1 MALRA
6 AIEEGQFEDGESLPT
21 EAEIGKEYGVSRH
34 TVRQAFQSLVADG
47 LVYRVPGRGTFV
59 TGLSKRGRYV
69 RSIGTLEEM
78 MTWTG
83 TEMEVLAPPEVVE
96 EPEAASRLALPSGEV
111 AAVLVRRSYEG
122 APFAVTHVYLP
133 PEIGRRMRA
142 EGLPSDGPGTVMGAA
157 ERFIPLP
164 IAGVGLD
171 ITAMPAPAEISALMD
186 CEPGEAIL
194 RVERLSYDSAGT
206 PVGFAVARYNPR
218 RYSYRL
224 ELRRSTT
231 P

>member
-1 MALRA
+1 MALRT
-6 AIEEGQFEDGESLPT
+6 AIEEGRFEDGEPMPT
-21 EAEIGKEYGVSRH
+21 EAEIGKAYGVSRH

-59 TGLSKRGRYV
+59 TEFSRRGRYV

-78 MTWTG
+78 LTWAG

-96 EPEAASRLALPSGEV
+96 EPEAASRLKLPSAEV
-111 AAVLVRRSYEG
+111 AVVLVRRSFEG
-122 APFAVTHVYLP
+122 TPFAVTHVYLP
-133 PEIGRRMRA
+133 PDVGRRMRA
-142 EGLPSDGPGTVMGAA
+142 EGLPPDGPGTVMGAA
-157 ERFIPLP
+157 ERFVTLP
-164 IAGVGLD
+164 IAGVSLD
-171 ITAMPAPAEISALMD
+171 ITAIPAPSDVSALMD

-194 RVERLSYDSAGT
+194 RVERLSYDGDGT
-206 PVGFAVARYNPR
+206 PVGFAIARYNPR